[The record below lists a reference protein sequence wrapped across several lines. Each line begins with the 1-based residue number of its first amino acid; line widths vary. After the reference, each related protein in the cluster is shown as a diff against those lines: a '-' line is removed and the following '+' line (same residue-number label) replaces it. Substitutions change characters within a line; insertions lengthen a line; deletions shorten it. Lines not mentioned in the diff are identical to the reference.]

1 MINFLDADKREIED
15 FFEEIGEKRFRASQ
29 LTAWLYRGA
38 SSFSEMTDL
47 SKELRT
53 KLEAEEAAGRITLGK
68 LEKLDSRE
76 SADKSTEK
84 FLFGLADGNAIETV
98 LMRYKYGNSVCVSSQ
113 AGCRMG
119 CAFCASTIGGLKRNL
134 TAGEMIAQ
142 VIAVLRHLKDEA
154 GAVLAEKGG
163 AALAAGSERIGHIV
177 IMGTGEPFDNYD
189 NVKHFIE
196 LANDPKGLGIS
207 MRNITLSTCG
217 IVPMIRR
224 FAEELPQVNLA
235 ISLHAPNNE
244 MRDNMM
250 PVNKKYPLEEL
261 LPACAEYVKITG
273 RRITFEYALA
283 AGVNDNRGNAE
294 ELSGLLRHYFCERNE
309 TGGLCHVNLIPLNKV
324 KETGME
330 GSDRKRAEDFRDY
343 LINSGIPAT
352 IRREMGADINAA
364 CGQLRLSRSEAQND

>member
-1 MINFLDADKREIED
+1 MINLLDADKKEIED
-15 FFEEIGEKRFRASQ
+15 YFEKIGEKRFRAAQ
-29 LTAWLYRGA
+29 LILWLYRGA
-38 SSFSEMTDL
+38 ASFSEMTDL
-47 SKELRT
+47 SKELRA
-53 KLEAEEAAGRITLGK
+53 KLEEEETAGHITLGK
-68 LEKLDSRE
+68 LKMLDSLS

-98 LMRYKYGNSVCVSSQ
+98 LMRYKYGNSVCISSQ

-142 VIAVLRHLKDEA
+142 VISVLRHIKDDSGIPPA
-154 GAVLAEKGG
+154 SDK
-163 AALAAGSERIGHIV
+163 ERIGHIV
-177 IMGTGEPFDNYD
+177 IMGTGEPFDNFD
-189 NVKHFIE
+189 NMKKFIE
-196 LANDPKGLGIS
+196 IANSPQGLGIS
-207 MRNITLSTCG
+207 LRNITVSTCG
-217 IVPMIRR
+217 IVPMIKR

-244 MRDNMM
+244 TRSSMM
-250 PVNKKYPLEEL
+250 PINRKYPIEEL
-261 LPACAEYVKITG
+261 LPACEEYVKITG

-283 AGVNDNRGNAE
+283 AGVNDTRENAE
-294 ELSGLLRHYFCERNE
+294 ELAGLLRRYFRERNN
-309 TGGLCHVNLIPLNKV
+309 TAGLCHVNLIPLNKV

-343 LINSGIPAT
+343 LISAGIPAT

-364 CGQLRLSRSEAQND
+364 CGQLRLNKVF